1 MRLYF
6 MRHAHALEPAK
17 WDGEEG
23 ARPLLP
29 SGRRR
34 AEAAARGLATLRP
47 GIGAIVSSPY
57 ARAYET
63 ALIVGR
69 VLGAPVVTDDTLA
82 PDVDETRFDLARLDH
97 ALSLRPDA
105 DGTLLVAHEPDL
117 SELITLLVAPGERPA
132 EGVVMKKA
140 SCCLLET
147 PDDLPGGASVV
158 ELKGRCV
165 LAWLR
170 GWREL
175 AALAQ

>member
-6 MRHAHALEPAK
+6 MRHAHALDPED

-29 SGRRR
+29 KGRRH
-34 AEAAARGLATLRP
+34 AAAAAHGLATLRP
-47 GIGAIVSSPY
+47 GIGAIISSPY
-57 ARAYET
+57 TRAYET

-69 VLGAPVVTDDTLA
+69 ELGLPVVTDDGLA
-82 PDVDETRFDLARLDH
+82 PNFDQTRFDLARLDH
-97 ALSLRPDA
+97 ALSLRPDT
-105 DGTLLVAHEPDL
+105 DGTLFVAHEPDL
-117 SELITLLVAPGERPA
+117 SELVTLLAAPSERPA
-132 EGVVMKKA
+132 GGVVMKKA

-158 ELKGRCV
+158 ELTGRCM

-170 GWREL
+170 TWREL

>member
-6 MRHAHALEPAK
+6 MRHAHALAPGA

-29 SGRRR
+29 KGRRH
-34 AEAAARGLATLRP
+34 AEAAARGLATAQP
-47 GIGAIVSSPY
+47 GIGAIISSPY

-69 VLGAPVVTDDTLA
+69 VLGLPVITDDGLA
-82 PDVDETRFDLARLDH
+82 PDYDQARFDLARLDH
-97 ALSLRPDA
+97 ALSVRPVA
-105 DGTLLVAHEPDL
+105 DGTLFVAHEPDL
-117 SELITLLVAPGERPA
+117 SELVTLLAAPQERPHG
-132 EGVVMKKA
+132 GVVMKTA

-147 PDDLPGGASVV
+147 PDDLPGGASAV
-158 ELKGRCV
+158 ELTGRCV

-170 GWREL
+170 TWREL
-175 AALAQ
+175 SALAQ